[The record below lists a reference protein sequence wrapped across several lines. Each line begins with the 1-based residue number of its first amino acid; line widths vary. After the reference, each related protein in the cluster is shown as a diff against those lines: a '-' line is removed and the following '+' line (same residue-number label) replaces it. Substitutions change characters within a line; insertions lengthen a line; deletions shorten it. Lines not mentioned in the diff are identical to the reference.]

1 MKKSAYCD
9 RLTRRQ
15 AIKIGG
21 TGLMAGL
28 TLPNLLAMKA
38 LAPTA
43 RPAKAKACI
52 LLFLEG
58 GPSTIDMWDLK
69 PDAPEEIR
77 GPYKPIATNVRG
89 TYIGELMHRCAKVAD
104 KYTILRSHSHG
115 DNGHQ
120 TGTHWFLT
128 GYRPNFGDGQAKG
141 IPTNPLYPSMGSV
154 IARELGPG
162 GPVPPYIIMP
172 NPLSAGGPGFYG
184 PSYSPFVIETD
195 PVQPD
200 FKVRDVNLA
209 STAITAE
216 RFLRR
221 RRMLERIEDLG
232 AKGLLPTGGGHPPIM
247 MPGGSGGNA
256 AEMSTYYEKAFS
268 MITSPQAREAFN
280 IHAEPEALRE
290 RYGYHQLG
298 QCSLLARRLVEAG
311 CRFVGI
317 DHGSWDTH
325 ADNFESLE
333 KSLAPSADSAFAAL
347 VSDLDERGMLD
358 ETLVLMLGEMGRT
371 PKINKDAGR
380 DHWSGAQSVLIAGGG
395 TKRGVVIGATDK
407 TASVTTTTPVG
418 IHDLWRTIF
427 HLMGI
432 DSDKIY
438 YTPLGRPVP
447 IIDGGQVFEE
457 LLA

>member
-1 MKKSAYCD
+1 MTKRSYCD
-9 RLTRRQ
+9 GVTRRQ

-21 TGLMAGL
+21 TGLMTGL
-28 TLPNLLAMKA
+28 SLPHLLAMED
-38 LAPTA
+38 LAPTS
-43 RPAKAKACI
+43 RPPRAKACI

-69 PDAPEEIR
+69 PDAPSEIR
-77 GPYKPIATNVRG
+77 GPYRPIPTSVPG
-89 TYIGELMHRCAKVAD
+89 TYVGELMTRCARVAD
-104 KYTILRSHSHG
+104 RYTILRSHSHG

-120 TGTHWFLT
+120 TGSHWFLT
-128 GYRPNFGDGQAKG
+128 GYPPSFSDGQAKG

-154 IARELGPG
+154 VARELGPG
-162 GPVPPYIIMP
+162 GPVPPYINVP

-200 FKVRDVNLA
+200 FEVRDVNLA
-209 STAITAE
+209 STAIAAE
-216 RFLRR
+216 RFARR
-221 RRMLERIEDLG
+221 RRLLERLEELG
-232 AKGLLPTGGGHPPIM
+232 EKGLLPTGAGDPSIAT
-247 MPGGSGGNA
+247 PGRS

-268 MITSPQAREAFN
+268 MITSPRAREAFD
-280 IHAEPEALRE
+280 IHSEPESLRE

-298 QCSLLARRLVEAG
+298 QCALLARRLVEAG

-325 ADNFESLE
+325 FDNFESLE
-333 KSLAPSADSAFAAL
+333 KSLAPSADSAFSAL
-347 VSDLDERGMLD
+347 VTDLDERGMLD
-358 ETLVLMLGEMGRT
+358 DTLVLMLGEMGRT
-371 PKINKDAGR
+371 PKINKDVGR
-380 DHWSGAQSVLIAGGG
+380 DHWSAAQSVLIAGGG
-395 TKRGVVIGATDK
+395 TKRGVVIGATDR
-407 TASVTTTTPVG
+407 TASSVTTTPVG
-418 IHDLWRTIF
+418 IRDLWRTIF

-432 DSDKIY
+432 DSDRIY

-447 IIDGGQVFEE
+447 IVDGGTVFEE